1 MVVSYLN
8 SGIMEPMTKN
18 TAIDTAHFEQKLK
31 EEKKRLETE
40 LLSVGRIN
48 PDNPADWQA
57 TPSPIDVMQAD
68 KTEVAEQMEEFE
80 GRSAVEAELENRLGS
95 VNHALERIKKGTYGI
110 CEKGGESIETARL
123 EANPAAKTCKKHLNS

>member
-1 MVVSYLN
+1 
-8 SGIMEPMTKN
+8 MTKN

-31 EEKKRLETE
+31 EEKKRLEAE
-40 LLSVGRIN
+40 LSSVGRVN
-48 PDNPADWQA
+48 PDNPKDWQA

-80 GRSAVEAELENRLGS
+80 ERSAVEAELENRLGS

-110 CEKGGESIETARL
+110 CETGREPIETARL
-123 EANPAAKTCKKHLNS
+123 EANPAARTCKKHLNG